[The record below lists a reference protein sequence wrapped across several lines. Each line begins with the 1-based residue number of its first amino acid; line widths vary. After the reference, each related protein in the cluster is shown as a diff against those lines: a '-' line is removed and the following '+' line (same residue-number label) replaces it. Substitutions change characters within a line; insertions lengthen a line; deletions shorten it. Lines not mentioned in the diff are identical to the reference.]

1 MPKKKKTSTIAIPSE
16 LIEKRIYLVRGQKV
30 MLDSDLAE
38 LYGVT
43 TGNLNLAVRRN
54 KSRFPQDFM
63 FQLTAEEA
71 KSLLLQTARSKGR
84 GGRRTPPSVFTE
96 QGVAMLSSVLRSEQA
111 VQVNIAIMRAFVRLR
126 ELLVIH
132 KDLANKIE
140 DLERKDAE
148 HDAKFRV
155 VFEAIR
161 ELVEETPPLKQHIGF
176 KSDDD

>member
-1 MPKKKKTSTIAIPSE
+1 
-16 LIEKRIYLVRGQKV
+16 
-30 MLDSDLAE
+30 MLDSDLAD

-140 DLERKDAE
+140 DLERQDAE

-161 ELVEETPPLKQHIGF
+161 ELVEETPPLKQRIGF

>member
-148 HDAKFRV
+148 HDAEFRV

-161 ELVEETPPLKQHIGF
+161 ELVEETPPLKQRIGF